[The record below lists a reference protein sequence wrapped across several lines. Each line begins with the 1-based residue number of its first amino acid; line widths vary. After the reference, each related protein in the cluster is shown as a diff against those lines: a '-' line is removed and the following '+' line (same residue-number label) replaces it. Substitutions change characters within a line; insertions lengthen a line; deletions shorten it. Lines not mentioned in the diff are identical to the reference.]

1 MSFIDLIKTILG
13 LFINQNKKVDK
24 HRIKDPIIEPV
35 KKTIEHPVIITP
47 IYETIENLED
57 LSDPDEVN
65 VIVELKEETKISPN
79 ISTLIDYIRD
89 FKITRKVDTLFLHCT
104 ATPQTT
110 TITSIQDHWRRLGW
124 KNPGYHIIVKP
135 NGEWS
140 VLLNFN
146 GVSNGVRG
154 YNSNSINISYIGGI
168 DRNGNP
174 LNNMTTQQIEV
185 FKTIIIEL
193 RSKIKSL
200 KVRGHNEVSNKAC
213 PSFNTNDWLKIN
225 GLV

>member
-1 MSFIDLIKTILG
+1 MYFIKILKIILG
-13 LFINQNKKVDK
+13 LIINQNKKVEPSK
-24 HRIKDPIIEPV
+24 PKVEEPV
-35 KKTIEHPVIITP
+35 KKTIETPVVITP
-47 IYETIENLED
+47 IYENTENLED
-57 LSDPDEVN
+57 LSDPEEIHD
-65 VIVELKEETKISPN
+65 IKELKEETKICPN
-79 ISTLIDYIRD
+79 ISTLIDYIKD
-89 FKITRKVDTLFLHCT
+89 FNITRNIDTLFLHCT

-110 TITSIQDHWRRLGW
+110 TITSIQDHWKRLGW

-146 GVSNGVRG
+146 GVSNGVKG
-154 YNSNSINISYIGGI
+154 HNSTSINISYIGGI

-174 LNNMTTQQIEV
+174 MNNMTPQQIEV

-200 KVRGHNEVSNKAC
+200 KIRGHNEVSKKAC
-213 PSFNTNDWLKIN
+213 PSFNTNYWLKIN
-225 GLV
+225 ELI